1 MNEIGNNFQSI
12 QQIADT
18 YLSNQPS
25 KSQKSSEIT
34 NSFEDIL
41 RQRLSVEESGLKFSK
56 HATRRLDE
64 RNISLSEEQNVRLEA
79 GVMKASEKGIN
90 ESLVI
95 MDHLAFIVNVPNQ
108 TVVTALDQEE
118 SNGNV
123 FTNIDGAV
131 IA

>member
-1 MNEIGNNFQSI
+1 MNDIGNNLGSI

-25 KSQKSSEIT
+25 KSQRSSEIT

-41 RQRLSVEESGLKFSK
+41 RQRIVEESGLKFSK
-56 HATRRLDE
+56 HASRRLDE
-64 RNISLSEEQNVRLEA
+64 RNISLSEEQSERLEA
-79 GVMKASEKGIN
+79 GVQKASAKGIN

-95 MDHLAFIVNVPNQ
+95 MDQLAFIVNVPNQ